1 MFENL
6 ELDKKI
12 ILKETRREKWKIL
25 ISVSSETDANVYCLR

>member
-12 ILKETRREKWKIL
+12 ILKETREKWKIL